1 MNAIPSGFETD
12 LWVSVTMTTTK
23 ARLFVTFQS
32 RRLDIAEQRT
42 FGSITAYRQPT
53 PILEVASPMRKT
65 KDYWSSVTPNER
77 DGREEPA
84 ISTIWR

>member
-1 MNAIPSGFETD
+1 MGVCDDDHHEGTAVRQF
-12 LWVSVTMTTTK
+12 
-23 ARLFVTFQS
+23 FS
-32 RRLDIAEQRT
+32 RRLDIAEQWT

-65 KDYWSSVTPNER
+65 KDYWSSVTPNGR